1 MIFYKKLEKH
11 FSQQCIY
18 NEISS
23 ILEWDMATMMPK
35 NSRASRIKQIEKLTE
50 NKKKF
55 LKK

>member
-1 MIFYKKLEKH
+1 MIFYKKLKKL

-50 NKKKF
+50 NKKKNF
-55 LKK
+55 